1 MTQGIT
7 TMQGLTIGIDLGD
20 RYSHYCVLDR
30 DGEVLEEG
38 RLSTTP
44 KAFQQRFGSADPCRI
59 ALEVGTHSPWVNQLL
74 QEAGHEV
81 LHTADGKEAI
91 RAPLWRA
98 AIQFVG
104 DNHRLFCGR
113 GTRFLSASLCAD
125 H

>member
-20 RYSHYCVLDR
+20 RYSHYCVLDK

-44 KAFQQRFGSADPCRI
+44 KAFQQRFGSAVACRI

-74 QEAGHEV
+74 LGRPRGPGGQRQEAA
-81 LHTADGKEAI
+81 ADL
-91 RAPLWRA
+91 P
-98 AIQFVG
+98 
-104 DNHRLFCGR
+104 GR
-113 GTRFLSASLCAD
+113 QQA
-125 H
+125 